1 MGDIAA
7 YILLFSVGF
16 GALYAYQHRRL
27 RTKYVRLSVQH
38 YPECILK
45 VLLEKKQGK
54 QKTIVLRVIARA
66 NLQLSN
72 AQLELIDKNRNFH
85 IIRMHEHDPP
95 YELPPALEA
104 GRYFDLK
111 IPFDGTVE
119 MIRTAG
125 VKFKTFRFV
134 VENPKGKKY
143 KSHELTINR
152 KGHLYPPD
160 TGRYN

>member
-7 YILLFSVGF
+7 YILLFSIGF

-45 VLLEKKQGK
+45 VMLEKKQGT
-54 QKTIVLRVIARA
+54 QKTIILRIMGKT

-72 AQLELIDKNRNFH
+72 AQLELIDKDRSFH
-85 IIRMHEHDPP
+85 VILLNEKEPAFS
-95 YELPPALEA
+95 LPPAIDA

-111 IPFDGTVE
+111 MPFDGTVE
-119 MIRTAG
+119 MIRAEAF
-125 VKFKTFRFV
+125 KFKTFRFV
-134 VENPKGKKY
+134 VENNKGKKY

-152 KGHLYPPD
+152 KGHLYLPY